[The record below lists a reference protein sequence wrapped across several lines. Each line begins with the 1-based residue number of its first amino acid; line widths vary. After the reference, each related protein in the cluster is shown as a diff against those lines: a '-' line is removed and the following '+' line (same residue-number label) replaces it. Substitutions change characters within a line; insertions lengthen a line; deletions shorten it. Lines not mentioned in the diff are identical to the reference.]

1 MAIVEEQEHIE
12 QITLIISPA
21 ALMAVKQLLYE
32 RNVPDYALRIIASS
46 VGYLGVQFSLAL
58 EAEAEH
64 TDRVLEVEGVRILL
78 DSASLTHL
86 NGVHIDYVENL
97 ASKGF
102 QITQPNVS
110 SGCGCGSSSQTAT
123 HDNGIK
129 ASACCN

>member
-1 MAIVEEQEHIE
+1 MAIVEKHDHIE

-21 ALMAVKQLLYE
+21 ALEAVKQLLYE
-32 RNVPDYALRIIASS
+32 RNVPDYALRIIASN

-58 EAEAEH
+58 EAEAQP

-86 NGVHIDYVENL
+86 NGVRMDYVENL
-97 ASKGF
+97 AGKGF
-102 QITQPNVS
+102 QITQSRAS
-110 SGCGCGSSSQTAT
+110 SGCGCGASSQTAT

-129 ASACCN
+129 ASGCCN

>member
-1 MAIVEEQEHIE
+1 MTIVEKHDHIE

-21 ALMAVKQLLYE
+21 ALVAVKQLLHE
-32 RNVPDYALRIIASS
+32 RNVPDYALRIIASN

-58 EAEAEH
+58 EAEAQH

-86 NGVHIDYVENL
+86 NGVRIDYIENL
-97 ASKGF
+97 AGKGF
-102 QITQPNVS
+102 QITQSHTN
-110 SGCGCGSSSQTAT
+110 SGCGCGASSQTAT